1 MRLGEG
7 GRCLQLSGEA
17 YSPPGMPIK
26 TAAQQQH
33 GYLVSLPQPPIKY
46 FFVSIDAMM
55 YEFDYKKENKRKFL
69 GVLGGLC
76 IKSIYTT
83 VINHLKK
90 VSSQKKMS
98 KTKIVE
104 NFTY

>member
-1 MRLGEG
+1 
-7 GRCLQLSGEA
+7 
-17 YSPPGMPIK
+17 
-26 TAAQQQH
+26 
-33 GYLVSLPQPPIKY
+33 
-46 FFVSIDAMM
+46 MM
-55 YEFDYKKENKRKFL
+55 YEFDYKKENKLKFL

-76 IKSIYTT
+76 IKSVYIT